1 MARLSRMTRF
11 WGRAVHSACAAS
23 RRLGRARCPRPPA
36 PPPGQARR
44 PGPSAL
50 SRARPRAPSDP
61 NFVPVPLGWVCWAIG
76 ARVGARDE
84 AQRTPTDPRKRRGTG
99 ERDRAASRR
108 RPLRGDLADTLCQCC
123 CSRSAFG
130 AHLGRFLERDR
141 GAVWAS
147 TAFPT
152 IASPGLFFCACHLWQ
167 KSSGLHPRAKF
178 HVAAHRRP
186 PHPPRRKTGF
196 GAFSAPDQLTDTT
209 GRVSRFLRPRT
220 FVPSLHT
227 SYLTWNRRQILRP
240 HRAVLFSQW
249 WLLGASPSLT

>member
-1 MARLSRMTRF
+1 VPQAVA
-11 WGRAVHSACAAS
+11 WAARAVRGRPHPRPGKRGALGHLRSHEPVRVRHPTPILCLRRAVGSAGRLEQGWARATRPSAPRQTHASAGAPTSETEQSPGGGLCAA
-23 RRLGRARCPRPPA
+23 
-36 PPPGQARR
+36 
-44 PGPSAL
+44 
-50 SRARPRAPSDP
+50 
-61 NFVPVPLGWVCWAIG
+61 
-76 ARVGARDE
+76 
-84 AQRTPTDPRKRRGTG
+84 T
-99 ERDRAASRR
+99 
-108 RPLRGDLADTLCQCC
+108 LRTLCA
-123 CSRSAFG
+123 SVAV
-130 AHLGRFLERDR
+130 LKLPLVLIWVVFLERDR

-152 IASPGLFFCACHLWQ
+152 IASPGLFFFACHLWQ
-167 KSSGLHPRAKF
+167 KSSGPPPRAKF